1 MIANTIDAL
10 FKYAGP
16 AITICGAI
24 VAWAYVS
31 ASKRLGIIDLFACEI
46 KTLCRVGTIFDV
58 GATSRCTKINS
69 TLRRIARGPEVSGS
83 STKPTSTYDG

>member
-1 MIANTIDAL
+1 MIANIIDAL

-31 ASKRLGIIDLFACEI
+31 ASKQLGIIDLFACEI

-58 GATSRCTKINS
+58 RVTSRCTKIDS
-69 TLRRIARGPEVSGS
+69 TLR
-83 STKPTSTYDG
+83 